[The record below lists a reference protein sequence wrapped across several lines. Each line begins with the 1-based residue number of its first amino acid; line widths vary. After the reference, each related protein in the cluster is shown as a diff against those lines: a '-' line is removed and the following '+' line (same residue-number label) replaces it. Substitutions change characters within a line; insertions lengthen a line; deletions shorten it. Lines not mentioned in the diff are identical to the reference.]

1 MIVLNGR
8 QKRREGTNMGEVRPT
23 RIMMVTVHYVTFGS
37 GLTISGLLVFVVKR
51 VRGGRRG
58 TEVGFLPSSFYFP
71 T

>member
-1 MIVLNGR
+1 
-8 QKRREGTNMGEVRPT
+8 
-23 RIMMVTVHYVTFGS
+23 
-37 GLTISGLLVFVVKR
+37 LVFVVKR